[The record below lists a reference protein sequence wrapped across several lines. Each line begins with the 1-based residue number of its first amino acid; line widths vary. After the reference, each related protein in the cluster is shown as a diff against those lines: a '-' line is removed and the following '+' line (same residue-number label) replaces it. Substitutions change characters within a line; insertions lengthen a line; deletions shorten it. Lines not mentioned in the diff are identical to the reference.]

1 MPLPPRPSG
10 PKIGLLQQRLLL
22 LALGA
27 LAAVA
32 APEGSAQAPPDGRV
46 TSQRPILHEPLP
58 TVGTDSRSDQLEMS
72 RPDAAAAQG
81 ESPLPEAILT
91 SLGRIAKPP
100 PAKDGDGTPTYGKR
114 EPPRIGIDRR
124 TGADLEL
131 HYQVVFDPA
140 IAPFK
145 RDFVYDQVAP
155 DLTLRISGA
164 GERALPGS
172 AEPRADHELF
182 WGHVKLSL
190 QAGRPVVL
198 PSVAP
203 TSQILSWQAVPTT
216 ALQFFRDDAGNFS
229 VSAPADAQVDLR
241 FLMDA
246 PSAYFAAPL
255 GASGPEDGRSGSKA
269 PPKPS
274 LDAALQQRAAAMWG
288 QLGVSPSVDRGVTV
302 AKLVEW
308 FRSFRPGALAQPSGD
323 PARDLVLSQRGVCRH
338 RALGL
343 VLMAHSLGIPCHYV
357 MNEAHAFV
365 EVWVPLASGGSGWQ
379 RVDLGGGSDSLELH
393 AAQDKRLHQPLFR
406 DPFPQPAAYGEQV
419 GQVKV
424 DGAPVDQAFAG
435 AATVKGAEGLKSGSG
450 PPDFA
455 SSGGGPGAN
464 SSAQAPGTSGS
475 QAASVDEAA
484 ARREWL
490 RQRAAGLAP
499 RPTPPRSPAPEA
511 PRAGDPPRLATSLRL
526 EPLPA
531 MAWVGEPIRMAGTLA
546 AGAGAPRLPI
556 EIWLIDPA
564 HPSQARLLG
573 TAPTDADG
581 HFSAELA
588 LPADVPPQSYD
599 IVARFAGDPRRAP
612 CDSGP

>member
-1 MPLPPRPSG
+1 MPQKTRNHAPRIALPHR
-10 PKIGLLQQRLLL
+10 RLSMLVL
-22 LALGA
+22 WG
-27 LAAVA
+27 LAAVFA
-32 APEGSAQAPPDGRV
+32 PDGAAQPGPTGAAAAR
-46 TSQRPILHEPLP
+46 QPILHEPLP
-58 TVGTDSRSDQLEMS
+58 AAASSSRNDQLEMS
-72 RPDAAAAQG
+72 RPDASGQSGAA
-81 ESPLPEAILT
+81 LPEAILT

-114 EPPRIGIDRR
+114 EPPRIGVDRR

-145 RDFVYDQVAP
+145 RDFAYDQVAP
-155 DLTLRISGA
+155 DLTLRMSGA
-164 GERALPGS
+164 GQRPLTAS

-190 QAGRPVVL
+190 QAGQPVVL

-203 TSQILSWQAVPTT
+203 TSQILSWQALPPTP
-216 ALQFFRDDAGNFS
+216 LQFFRDDAGNFS

-255 GASGPEDGRSGSKA
+255 GVDLAGGRQGAAA
-269 PPKPS
+269 PARPQ
-274 LDAALQQRAAAMWG
+274 LDAALQQRAAAMWP
-288 QLGVSPSVDRGVTV
+288 QLGLNAGLDRGATV

-308 FRSFRPGALAQPSGD
+308 FRSFRPGVLEQASGD

-343 VLMAHSLGIPCHYV
+343 VLMAHSLGIPSHYV

-365 EVWVPLASGGSGWQ
+365 EIWVPLASGGSGWQ

-406 DPFPQPAAYGEQV
+406 DPFPRPSAYDEQV

-424 DGAPVDQAFAG
+424 DGSPVDQAFAG
-435 AATVKGAEGLKSGSG
+435 ASQVKGAEGLKGGGPQDPSGSG
-450 PPDFA
+450 A
-455 SSGGGPGAN
+455 GSGGMSTGNSSGSGG
-464 SSAQAPGTSGS
+464 SSAKGA
-475 QAASVDEAA
+475 DETA

-499 RPTPPRSPAPEA
+499 RPTPPRSTPAAA
-511 PRAGDPPRLATSLRL
+511 PPPSDPPRIATTLQL
-526 EPLPA
+526 EPLAA
-531 MAWVGEPIRMAGTLA
+531 MAWIGEPIRVAGTLT
-546 AGAGAPRLPI
+546 AGTGAPRLPI

-564 HPSQARLLG
+564 RPTQARLLG
-573 TAPTDADG
+573 TAPTDAEG
-581 HFSAELA
+581 RFAAELA
-588 LPADVPPQSYD
+588 LPPDILPQSYD